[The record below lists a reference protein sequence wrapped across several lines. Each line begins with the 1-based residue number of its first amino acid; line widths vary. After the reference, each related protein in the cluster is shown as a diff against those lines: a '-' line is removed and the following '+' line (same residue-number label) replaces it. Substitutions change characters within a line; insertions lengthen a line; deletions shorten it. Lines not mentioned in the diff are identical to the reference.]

1 MIVST
6 AQGTARRTNGGRPLA
21 DARPLYIA
29 PDAPT
34 RVDLDGPAL
43 RVTCDGKAER
53 FFPLQRV
60 SRVCSSHCVDWTSE
74 ALLGCA
80 RMGITV
86 VFVDDAGCVIARLL
100 GAPGAR
106 DELRE
111 RLTEFL
117 MLPQAEGMYR
127 FWLGNLRRRAAFWAG
142 LKVGVPHEQR
152 DPRNCRHWINRL
164 AVRYA
169 GAHPAQMSRQWLR
182 ALAYVWMQSH
192 LQDLGFGSENE
203 LGSVGEPNLG
213 RDLTDVL
220 MWYLEPARLGW
231 LKARYLAAR
240 ETREWPRPPK
250 RQEVL
255 ELFES
260 RVVRAAARGR
270 EITGCL
276 HRWLI
281 HET

>member
-1 MIVST
+1 MIVHT
-6 AQGTARRTNGGRPLA
+6 VVGTARGTTAEKPVA

-43 RVTCDGKAER
+43 RVTCAGKSEQL
-53 FFPLQRV
+53 FPLRRL
-60 SRVCSSHCVDWTSE
+60 SRVCSAQRVDWASE
-74 ALLGCA
+74 AMLGCA

-86 VFVDDAGCVIARLL
+86 IFVDDTGRVVARLL
-100 GAPGAR
+100 GAPGLR
-106 DELRE
+106 EELRD

-127 FWLGNLRRRAAFWAG
+127 FWLGNMRRRAAFWAG
-142 LKVGVPHEQR
+142 SKLGVPREQR
-152 DPRNCRHWINRL
+152 DPRSCRQWINRL
-164 AVRYA
+164 AGRYA
-169 GAHPAQMSRQWLR
+169 GTKAAQQSQQWLR
-182 ALAYVWMQSH
+182 ATAYLWMQGH
-192 LQDLGFGSENE
+192 LQDLGFGAENE
-203 LGSVGEPNLG
+203 LGSIDEPLLA
-213 RDLTDVL
+213 RDLTEVL
-220 MWYLEPARLGW
+220 MWYLEPARVGW

-240 ETREWPRPPK
+240 AKRESPRLPQ
-250 RQEVL
+250 RREVF

-260 RVVRAAARGR
+260 RALRAAVRGR
-270 EITGCL
+270 EITSCL